1 MKRILLVWLTIL
13 SLAASAQTYNNEWID
28 YSKTYY
34 KFNVAANGVYRIPQ
48 SLLASINLGSTN
60 ADHFQLWRNGKQ
72 IPIYTSVQGT
82 ALGTSDYIEFWG
94 EMNDGKPD
102 NALYRE
108 PDYQLNDRWSL
119 QTDTAA
125 YFLTVNTA
133 GANFRLTTTANNVT
147 GNTLPAEPYFIHTEG
162 NYKKVQINA
171 GRAEQV
177 LTSLVYSSS
186 YDYGEGWTGSY
197 IINGQTESNVFSGL
211 ATYTGTGA
219 PAATIRLNM
228 CGAAMQAR
236 RYRVRMNGDSIL
248 GASLDYYEYTK
259 TGKQFPVS
267 SIAGNTA
274 NVEVTNLGTEGN
286 DRMAIAQI
294 ELTYPRRFDFN
305 GQTNFVFQLPANAAG
320 NYLEISNFNYSGA
333 TPVLYDLTNGRRYE
347 MNTSNPS
354 LLRVVL
360 QPSAAERRLVLV
372 SEVASNIKTITGME
386 QRNFVDYSLPGNQG
400 DFLII
405 TNALLTAASGNGDP
419 VEDYRQYRSSA
430 AGGGFNAKVYLI
442 DQLVD
447 QYAFGIKMHPLSI
460 RNFLRSARDKNT
472 TKPKYAMLIGKA
484 VIYTSYNQ
492 YQSMPNMTRLQL
504 VPTFGNPASD
514 NLLSAQGNSSVPL
527 TPIGR
532 LSVVNKA
539 EITAY
544 LDKVK
549 AYEVQAKT
557 TAPGVSDAGWK
568 KNVIHVTG
576 ASDKETAELLA
587 NALNG
592 HKRIIE
598 DTSYGGIVSTFTKT
612 TTDAV
617 EQVSATQIG
626 NLFRAGVGI
635 LTYFGHSSAT
645 TLEFNLDN
653 PEAYDNAGKYPV
665 FIVMGCNAGNFY
677 LYNEARLAIKETIS
691 ENYILTPNRGAVA
704 FLASTHLG
712 VVHYL
717 DIYNSRFY
725 RAMSTT
731 KYGGSIGQIMD
742 EAIAQMLTLTSTED
756 FYARFQCEQFT
767 LHGDPSVRPYSFEKP
782 DYAIEAP
789 MIKVTPAFIPISE
802 TSFKVVAQYV
812 NMGKSINKSF
822 VISMKRTFPDNTSEI
837 VRKDTVTLR
846 GYMDSLT
853 YIMPIVASRDVGLNK
868 LTVTLDEAGEI
879 DELYET
885 NNTVTKDVYIIE
897 DDVRPVSPYNYTILN
912 EQNPKLV
919 ASSANPFA
927 PVRNYRVEVDTTQAF
942 NSPLMA
948 SSSATSAGGVFEFS
962 PSFNMTDSTVYYWR
976 VAPTAVTGE
985 PVWNYSSFQ
994 YIANGQPGF
1003 SQAHYYQFLKNKYD
1017 RLILGDDR
1025 KYHFTESVSDID
1037 VTTAIYT
1044 GSQETGNFALS
1055 INGVRAQAGFYSP
1068 LSTNINS
1075 LRFYVIDQKT
1085 SKPWKNV
1092 QVGSTGM
1099 YGSYAP
1105 VPINST
1111 VLTGFYLFDISTTAA
1126 RKTVMDF
1133 IDLVPDGDYIIIA
1146 NSSYASTVL
1155 PSVWLNDTATL
1166 GHGNSLYHKI
1176 ESLGITQLSSINS
1189 FVPFIFAVEKGNQ
1202 TPIKQIVATF
1212 PSEGPKAIFEIRG
1225 IHPIGHMESEPIG
1238 PSKRWDVLKWKGTTI
1253 EPSSTDHPEIKVL
1266 GVRSNGQVDT
1276 LLTVPEN
1283 QTEVS
1288 LSSIDAALYPNLKL
1302 RLETVDSVHFTPF
1315 QLKYWMVTYEQVPE
1329 GAIASNVFLN
1339 IKDTVDVGEPLNIG
1353 IGFKNVSNVPFDSV
1367 AVKVVLTDR
1376 NNVDHVI
1383 PVPKQ
1388 KPLQK
1393 NEVAQVTV
1401 PIDTKTYA
1409 GSNTLYIDFNPDKDQ
1424 PEHYTFNNYAFKTIY
1439 VRPDTLQ
1446 PLLDITFDGVHIL
1459 NNDIVSAKPAI
1470 LVKLRDEAKWMPLD
1484 DPSLVSVQVKFPNGT
1499 TRNYSF
1505 ANTDTLQF
1513 HAASQ
1518 PPNTDNSAS
1527 IDFKPL
1533 FDQDGD
1539 YELIITGKDKSDNT
1553 AGNVAYRVNFKVI
1566 NKPMISNML
1575 NYPNPFT
1582 TSTAF
1587 VFTLTGSEVPQN
1599 IRIQI
1604 LTITGKIVR
1613 DITKQELGPLH
1624 IGRNITEFKWDGT
1637 DQYGQKLANGVY
1649 LYRVITNQNGKALD
1663 KYKAANDNTDKYF
1676 NNGYGKM
1683 YLMR

>member
-13 SLAASAQTYNNEWID
+13 SLAAGAQTYNNEWID

-34 KFNVAANGVYRIPQ
+34 KFKVAATGLYRIPQ
-48 SLLASINLGSTN
+48 TLLASVNLGSTN

-72 IPIYTSVQGT
+72 IPIYTSVQNA
-82 ALGTSDYIEFWG
+82 ALGATDYIEFWG

-102 NALYRE
+102 NPLYRE
-108 PDYQLNDRWSL
+108 ADYQLNDHWSL

-125 YFLTVNTA
+125 YFLTVNSA

-147 GNTLPAEPYFIHTEG
+147 GNTIPAEPFFMHTEG
-162 NYKKVQINA
+162 SYKRTQINA
-171 GRAEQV
+171 GRAELV
-177 LTSLVYSSS
+177 VTSYTYSSS
-186 YDYGEGWTGSY
+186 YDYGEGWTGNY
-197 IINGQTESNVFSGL
+197 IGPKQTESTVFSNL
-211 ATYTGTGA
+211 AVYTGTGA
-219 PAATIRLNM
+219 PQATLRANL
-228 CGAAMQAR
+228 CGALTTTR
-236 RYRVRMNGDSIL
+236 RFRLRLNGDSIL
-248 GASLDYYEYTK
+248 GASLDYFEYTK
-259 TGKQFPVS
+259 TGKAFPVS
-267 SIAGNTA
+267 SIAGNVA
-274 NVEVTNLGTEGN
+274 NVEVTNLTDSLN
-286 DRMAIAQI
+286 DRMTTAQI
-294 ELTYPRRFDFN
+294 ELTYPRRFDF
-305 GQTNFVFQLPANAAG
+305 GGGTNFTFQLPANAAG
-320 NYLEISNFNYSGA
+320 NYLEISNFNYSGGV
-333 TPVLYDLTNGRRYE
+333 PVLYDLTNGRRYE

-354 LLRVVL
+354 LLKVVL
-360 QPSAAERRLVLV
+360 QPSAADRNLVLV
-372 SEVASNIKTITGME
+372 SEASSNIRTVASMV
-386 QRNFVDYSLPGNQG
+386 QRNFVDYASPANQG
-400 DFLII
+400 DYLII
-405 TNALLTAASGNGDP
+405 TNPLLTAASGAGDP
-419 VEDYRQYRSSA
+419 VEDYRQYRASA
-430 AGGGFNAKVYLI
+430 LGGSYTAKVYLI

-447 QYAFGIKMHPLSI
+447 QYAFGISMHPLSI
-460 RNFLRSARDKNT
+460 RNFIRRARDKNAL
-472 TKPKYAMLIGKA
+472 KPKYVLLIGKG
-484 VIYTSYNQ
+484 VLYTSYNAN
-492 YQSMPNMTRLQL
+492 QSAPGMARLQL
-504 VPTFGNPASD
+504 VPTFGNPGSD
-514 NLLSAQGNSSVPL
+514 NLLSAQGNSFIPL

-532 LSVVNKA
+532 LSVVSKP

-544 LDKVK
+544 LEKVK
-549 AYEVQAKT
+549 AYETQAKT

-568 KNVIHVTG
+568 KNIIHVTG
-576 ASDKETAELLA
+576 ASDKETSDLL
-587 NALNG
+587 NLALSA

-598 DTSYGGIVSTFTKT
+598 DTAYGGSVSTFTKT
-612 TTDAV
+612 SADAV

-626 NLFRAGVGI
+626 NLFKAGLGM

-665 FIVMGCNAGNFY
+665 FIVMGCNAGNFF
-677 LYNEARLAIKETIS
+677 LYNEARLSIKETIS

-717 DIYNSRFY
+717 DMYNTRFY
-725 RAMSTT
+725 RAMATT
-731 KYGGSIGQIMD
+731 KYGRSLGEIMD
-742 EAIAQMLTLTSTED
+742 EAIAQMAGSSSYDD

-767 LHGDPSVRPYSFEKP
+767 LHGDPAVKPYSFEKP

-789 MIKVTPAFIPISE
+789 MIRVTPQFIPISE

-822 VISMKRTFPDNTSEI
+822 VVSLKRTYPDNTTEMI
-837 VRKDTVTLR
+837 RKDTVTLR
-846 GYMDSLT
+846 DYTDSLT
-853 YIMPIVASRDVGLNK
+853 YTLPILANRDVGLNK

-927 PVRNYRVEVDTTQAF
+927 PVRNYRAEVDTTQAF
-942 NSPLMA
+942 NSPLLA
-948 SSSATSAGGVFEFS
+948 SANATSAGGVFEFA

-976 VAPTAVTGE
+976 VAPAAVTGE

-1017 RLILGDDR
+1017 RLSLGDDR
-1025 KYHFTESVSDID
+1025 KYHFSESVSDID

-1055 INGVRAQAGFYSP
+1055 IDGQRAQAGFYSP
-1068 LSTNINS
+1068 IGTNANS
-1075 LRFYVIDQKT
+1075 LRFYIIDRKT

-1111 VLTGFYLFDISTTAA
+1111 VLTGFFLFDISTTAA

-1133 IDLVPDGDYIIIA
+1133 IDLIPAGDYIVIA
-1146 NSSYASTVL
+1146 NSSYSSTVL
-1155 PSVWLNDTATL
+1155 PSVWLNDTTTF

-1176 ESLGITQLSSINS
+1176 ESLGISQLPSITS
-1189 FVPFIFAVEKGNQ
+1189 FVPFIFAVQKGNP

-1212 PSEGPKAIFEIRG
+1212 PSEAPKAIFEIHG
-1225 IHPIGHMESEPIG
+1225 VHPIGHMESELIG
-1238 PSKRWDVLKWKGTTI
+1238 PSKRWDVLKWKGTNL
-1253 EPSSTDHPEIKVL
+1253 EPSSSDHPEIKVL
-1266 GVRSNGQVDT
+1266 GVRDNGQVDT
-1276 LLTVPEN
+1276 LLTVAEN
-1283 QTEVS
+1283 QPEVP
-1288 LSSIDAALYPNLKL
+1288 LTNIDAALYPNLKL
-1302 RLETVDSVHFTPF
+1302 RLETVDSVNFTPF
-1315 QLKYWMVTYEQVPE
+1315 QLKYWMVTYDPVPE
-1329 GAIASNVFLN
+1329 GAIATNLFLN

-1353 IGFKNVSNVPFDSV
+1353 MGFKNVSNVAFDSV

-1393 NEVAQVTV
+1393 NEVVQVNI
-1401 PIDTKTYA
+1401 PIDTKTY
-1409 GSNTLYIDFNPDKDQ
+1409 GGTNTLYINFNPDKDQ

-1459 NNDIVSAKPAI
+1459 NNDIVSAKPGI

-1513 HAASQ
+1513 HAANQ
-1518 PPNTDNSAS
+1518 APNTENQQAS
-1527 IDFKPL
+1527 TSSL
-1533 FDQDGD
+1533 
-1539 YELIITGKDKSDNT
+1539 
-1553 AGNVAYRVNFKVI
+1553 
-1566 NKPMISNML
+1566 
-1575 NYPNPFT
+1575 
-1582 TSTAF
+1582 TSTRMEIM
-1587 VFTLTGSEVPQN
+1587 S
-1599 IRIQI
+1599 
-1604 LTITGKIVR
+1604 
-1613 DITKQELGPLH
+1613 
-1624 IGRNITEFKWDGT
+1624 
-1637 DQYGQKLANGVY
+1637 
-1649 LYRVITNQNGKALD
+1649 
-1663 KYKAANDNTDKYF
+1663 
-1676 NNGYGKM
+1676 
-1683 YLMR
+1683 